1 MAIIKGAWLQ
11 KIKIHTGLKGFILL
25 DRISYAEE
33 QNISGLKTFAN
44 APAYL
49 GLESLAQLGAFHVR
63 YITEFKRHAF
73 LLKIGRCLM
82 PAQAELDGT
91 YTLSGTLV
99 NRSASAFS
107 YALHAK
113 REGSVRIEG
122 EFLFATVDY
131 DKRFKKEILQEH
143 YWNVF
148 SCLQNDLEKE

>member
-1 MAIIKGAWLQ
+1 MTRTSIN
-11 KIKIHTGLKGFILL
+11 TGLNRFILV
-25 DRISYAEE
+25 DRIVQAEE
-33 QNISGLKTFAN
+33 QDISGLKTFEN

-63 YITEFKRHAF
+63 YIMEFQRHAF

-82 PAQAELDGT
+82 PAEADLDGT
-91 YTLSGTLV
+91 YKLSGTLV
-99 NRSASAFS
+99 NRSSSAFS
-107 YALHAK
+107 YALQAK

-148 SCLQNDLEKE
+148 SCLQNDLKKE